1 MKVPSTKKTQIRIV
15 VIDGDPLRYVGF
27 HSCLSS
33 DRDFD
38 VQPGSLSNIATLQDV
53 DVVLLGRQTGKT
65 AIESLSLLRTIRPD
79 LNVILTACNLRDED
93 ILQAILAGA
102 KGCIDEATT
111 NMELGPAIRIVQNG
125 SVWAPRRILAM
136 FVERTYQKSNSSVSA
151 GQRPLTLREKEVLRM
166 LVTGC
171 SNKEIALPLGI
182 EERTVKAHVAKLMRK
197 VGVPNRILLSVHAIT
212 HSLVTLQENA

>member
-1 MKVPSTKKTQIRIV
+1 MKVSSTRNTRVRIV

-27 HSCLSS
+27 HACLSS

-38 VQPGSLSNIATLQDV
+38 VQSGSLSTIVSLKDV
-53 DVVLLGRQTGKT
+53 DVVLLGRQTGRT
-65 AIESLSLLRTIRPD
+65 AIESLSALRAIRPD
-79 LNVILTACNLRDED
+79 LNVILTACNLTDED
-93 ILQAILAGA
+93 ILQAIRAGA
-102 KGCIDEATT
+102 KGCIDEAAT
-111 NMELGPAIRIVQNG
+111 NIELGPAIRIVHSG

-136 FVERTYQKSNSSVSA
+136 FVEQTYRKTNPGLSTV
-151 GQRPLTLREKEVLRM
+151 QRPLTLREKEVLRM

-212 HSLVTLQENA
+212 HSLVSLQENA